1 MNLVVVREASGNI
14 RNSLSSKVI
23 KTRKSNGRRGVRL
36 TGSSKYHEP
45 QWEDLVCACVSGI
58 DR

>member
-23 KTRKSNGRRGVRL
+23 KNAQ
-36 TGSSKYHEP
+36 E
-45 QWEDLVCACVSGI
+45 QWTTWGEI
-58 DR
+58 DWLE